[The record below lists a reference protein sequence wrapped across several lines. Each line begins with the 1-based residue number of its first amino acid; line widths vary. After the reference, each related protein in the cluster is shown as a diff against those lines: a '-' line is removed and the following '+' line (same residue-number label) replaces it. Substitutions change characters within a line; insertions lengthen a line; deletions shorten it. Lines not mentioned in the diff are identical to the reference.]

1 LNDLQDESEEPPGRL
16 IASGRAADVFDLG
29 DGTVLRRY
37 RSVHDSGPEGRLM
50 GWLAASGVPVPV
62 VHRAAGRDLVM
73 DHVRG
78 PSMLDDLH
86 PMNVILGPGGPV
98 VIDFTNA
105 TRGPATFD
113 AAMSFVLMST
123 FGTTGVIDRLGQ
135 RLLVAAFRR
144 GRGRHVVDAGLV
156 DACRFRLADRNV
168 TAGERERVQRLLAG
182 VTSDTAASLL

>member
-1 LNDLQDESEEPPGRL
+1 
-16 IASGRAADVFDLG
+16 
-29 DGTVLRRY
+29 
-37 RSVHDSGPEGRLM
+37 
-50 GWLAASGVPVPV
+50 
-62 VHRAAGRDLVM
+62 
-73 DHVRG
+73 
-78 PSMLDDLH
+78 MLDDLH

-144 GRGRHVVDAGLV
+144 GRGRRVVDAGLV
-156 DACRFRLADRNV
+156 DACRFRLADPNV
-168 TAGERERVQRLLAG
+168 TVGERERVERLLAR
-182 VTSDTAASLL
+182 VTPGTTASLL